1 MCDQSHNPFSRTRNR
16 FHGGGGY
23 TGRMKIALSVKLTV
37 DRKRL
42 LESRWVHDTAH
53 ALVFSV
59 ERARKTEDGRR
70 QAPVLRDWVI

>member
-1 MCDQSHNPFSRTRNR
+1 
-16 FHGGGGY
+16 
-23 TGRMKIALSVKLTV
+23 MKIALSVKLTV